1 MDIIWLGH
9 SCFRLKSRE
18 GSIVVDPYH
27 EDLGLTLGKVS
38 ADVVLV
44 THDHAGHNNAKA
56 VSGFRKIVSGPGE
69 YEVRDIMINGI
80 RTYHDNQKG
89 ELRGKNTTYLIR
101 IDGVAVCHLGDLG
114 HILSSSQVN
123 EMDEVDVLLVPVGG
137 ESTIGAGEASEIIG
151 LIDPRIVIPMHYQ
164 FDGIRSDLDTLDRFL
179 REMGAAGAQ
188 SVARLV
194 VSHSNLPE
202 DTQIIPLER
211 RRQ

>member
-18 GSIVVDPYH
+18 GSIIVDPYH

-179 REMGAAGAQ
+179 REMGDAGAQ

>member
-27 EDLGLTLGKVS
+27 EDLGLTLGKMS

>member
-18 GSIVVDPYH
+18 GSIIVDPYH

>member
-18 GSIVVDPYH
+18 GSIIVDPYH

-44 THDHAGHNNAKA
+44 THDHAGHNNAKV

-137 ESTIGAGEASEIIG
+137 ESTIGAGEASEIIS